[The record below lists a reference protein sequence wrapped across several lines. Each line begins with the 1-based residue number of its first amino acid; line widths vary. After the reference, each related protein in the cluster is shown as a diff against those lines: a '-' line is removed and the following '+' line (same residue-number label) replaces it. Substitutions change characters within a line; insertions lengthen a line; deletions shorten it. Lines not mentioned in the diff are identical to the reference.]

1 MVQEQRARITIQKPN
16 GPFLQVLQCHS
27 FIIIRVHGRYTIAVD
42 S

>member
-1 MVQEQRARITIQKPN
+1 MVQEQRTRITIQKPN

-27 FIIIRVHGRYTIAVD
+27 IVIICLYDYYTIAVG